1 MSSASEG
8 RYGAIERAYGE
19 GRFSDA
25 LERAE
30 ALLTELQGPEATAE
44 SQAVLGRLQ
53 LLTGHIHLY
62 GLGQPD
68 EARAYYQAVA
78 HSSAP
83 STLVDL
89 AQAGLK
95 RCEEQPAASAAP
107 AASTQASSPVTPEG
121 LDLPATPW
129 LNQLSEPQ
137 EALSA
142 LQAAWRDVPASPPA
156 ATPLPDEGTPATPWG
171 TVTAADE
178 ATSASEAET
187 GADHCITEGPD
198 EDTSETK
205 QETALHA
212 EVELVD
218 EQDSSSPGPDYSLG
232 NLVVE
237 LAPSPDDRPIEN
249 RPQQPQER
257 GQSWRRFFKLK
268 RT

>member
-30 ALLTELQGPEATAE
+30 ALLTELQGPDAPPET
-44 SQAVLGRLQ
+44 QAVLGRLQ

-78 HSSAP
+78 RSAAP
-83 STLVDL
+83 TTLVDL

-137 EALSA
+137 KALSA

-171 TVTAADE
+171 IDE
-178 ATSASEAET
+178 ASSASEAET
-187 GADHCITEGPD
+187 PADHALAEGHG

-205 QETALHA
+205 KEPALHA

-237 LAPSPDDRPIEN
+237 LALSPDERPIEN

-268 RT
+268 RS

>member
-30 ALLTELQGPEATAE
+30 ALLTELQGPDASPET
-44 SQAVLGRLQ
+44 QAVLGRLQ

-68 EARAYYQAVA
+68 EARAYYQVVA

-95 RCEEQPAASAAP
+95 RCEEQPAAS
-107 AASTQASSPVTPEG
+107 TQAASPVTLEG

-142 LQAAWRDVPASPPA
+142 LQAAWRDGPASPPA

-178 ATSASEAET
+178 ASSASEAET
-187 GADHCITEGPD
+187 PADHSLAEGPD

-205 QETALHA
+205 QEPARPA

-218 EQDSSSPGPDYSLG
+218 EQDSSSTGPDYSLG

-237 LAPSPDDRPIEN
+237 LAPSPDDPPSEN

-268 RT
+268 RP

>member
-19 GRFSDA
+19 GQFSDA
-25 LERAE
+25 LKRAE
-30 ALLTELQGPEATAE
+30 ALLTELNRPDAPPKT
-44 SQAVLGRLQ
+44 QAVLGRLQ

-121 LDLPATPW
+121 LAPRHPLAEPAQRTPGGP
-129 LNQLSEPQ
+129 LSPPGGLARRTRQ
-137 EALSA
+137 
-142 LQAAWRDVPASPPA
+142 PASGHA
-156 ATPLPDEGTPATPWG
+156 AP
-171 TVTAADE
+171 
-178 ATSASEAET
+178 
-187 GADHCITEGPD
+187 
-198 EDTSETK
+198 
-205 QETALHA
+205 
-212 EVELVD
+212 
-218 EQDSSSPGPDYSLG
+218 
-232 NLVVE
+232 
-237 LAPSPDDRPIEN
+237 
-249 RPQQPQER
+249 
-257 GQSWRRFFKLK
+257 
-268 RT
+268 

>member
-30 ALLTELQGPEATAE
+30 ALLTELQGPDATAE
-44 SQAVLGRLQ
+44 TQAVLGRLQ

-68 EARAYYQAVA
+68 EARAYYQTVA
-78 HSSAP
+78 SSAAP
-83 STLVDL
+83 TTLMDL

-171 TVTAADE
+171 IDE

-187 GADHCITEGPD
+187 GADQCITEGPD

-237 LAPSPDDRPIEN
+237 LAPSPDEPPSEN

-268 RT
+268 RP

>member
-30 ALLTELQGPEATAE
+30 ALLTELQGPDAPPET
-44 SQAVLGRLQ
+44 QAVLGRLQ

-95 RCEEQPAASAAP
+95 RCEEQP

-205 QETALHA
+205 QETALPA

-237 LAPSPDDRPIEN
+237 LAPSPDDPPSEN

-268 RT
+268 RP